1 LRSTPD
7 SPAERRGQKNEI
19 IVGQESNLPS
29 LADYGPLYPGDDRK
43 WLGILLDCA
52 PIAVVVEDQ
61 HGSIRVWNAEA
72 ERLFGWRAAETVGHV
87 LPFGPDADRI
97 RAERRLQRALD
108 GERIDEAELECVRN
122 DASRFSADVR
132 AIPLTDR
139 DGRVFAVLSI
149 YTDST
154 PRKRAERHMILQG
167 VVTRSLSEAESA
179 GDAVVRAIQAFCGLS
194 DWLCG
199 MHWIAEPGDGSLRCQ
214 EWWHAP
220 GDRALERFGAVAQS
234 TRIGAQETNAPA
246 RKAFARAMP
255 VWAVD
260 LEQEASLFSAAA
272 RDVGLRT
279 AFAFPVCVDGETLGA
294 IQLFSRSQREEDRDL
309 LRIAGQLGA
318 LIGQHIAR
326 RETERRLQ
334 FVVSHDPLTSLPN
347 RTIFGQRLGQALAQA
362 ARYDHKVALLFI
374 DLDRFKVVNDTM
386 GHEAGDRLLR
396 EVAERLRDSLREGDT
411 VGRHGGDEFVVLIEQ
426 YESAMQVAGVAQKII
441 DQAGEPYF
449 FDGHEFHIS
458 ASIGIATY
466 PNDGQDGETLL
477 KHADIAMYRAKEAG
491 KNQYQFYSPHM
502 NRLSL
507 ERLDMEAA
515 LRHALERGE
524 LVLVYQPMFDM
535 DGRGVVG
542 MEALLRWRRAD
553 NSIVAPAD
561 FMPLAEETGLA
572 VHIGEWVLR
581 TACAQARMWQDRGSK
596 PVRVAVNVSPRHFA
610 HGNLVGCVED
620 VLRATRL
627 QPGTLQLEIT
637 ESTVMQSADRAV
649 RALRMLKEQGV
660 RVAVDDFGTGF
671 SSLAHLQR
679 FPLDAVKVDR
689 SFIASIAQPGNGA
702 AVARAV
708 IAMAHSFG
716 LRAVA
721 EGVETEEQ
729 ARFLRIQGCDEMQG
743 FLFSQALSPEQAVEV
758 LERDVPPAQAA
769 GAQ

>member
-1 LRSTPD
+1 M
-7 SPAERRGQKNEI
+7 ERQGHKNEI
-19 IVGQESNLPS
+19 IVGHESNLPS
-29 LADYGPLYPGDDRK
+29 VTDALLLHPGDDGK
-43 WLGILLDCA
+43 WLAILLECA
-52 PIAVVVEDQ
+52 PMAVVVEDQ
-61 HGSIRVWNAEA
+61 HGRIRIWNPEA
-72 ERLFGWRAAETVGHV
+72 EKLFGWRAAEVVGHA

-97 RAERRLQRALD
+97 DAERRAQRVLD
-108 GERIDEAELECVRN
+108 GERIAQTELECVKS

-149 YTDST
+149 YVDST

-167 VVTRSLSEAESA
+167 VVTRSLAEADSA
-179 GDAVVRAIQAFCGLS
+179 GDAVIRAIQAFCGLS
-194 DWLCG
+194 DWICG
-199 MHWIAEPGDGSLRCQ
+199 MHWVADPGEGALRCQ

-220 GDRALERFGAVAQS
+220 GDRALERFGALAQAA
-234 TRIGAQETNAPA
+234 RIASQETTALA
-246 RKAFARAMP
+246 RKAYARGMP
-255 VWAVD
+255 IWAAD
-260 LEQEASLFSAAA
+260 LEQEASVLAAAA
-272 RDVGLRT
+272 RDAGLRS
-279 AFAFPVCVDGETLGA
+279 ALAFPVCVDGETLGA
-294 IQLFSRSQREEDRDL
+294 IELYSRSQREPEPDL
-309 LRIAGQLGA
+309 LRVAGQLGA

-334 FVVSHDPLTSLPN
+334 FVVSHDPLTALPN
-347 RTIFGQRLGQALAQA
+347 RTIFGQRLSQALAQA

-396 EVAERLRDSLREGDT
+396 EVADRLRDSLREGDT

-466 PNDGQDGETLL
+466 PNDGQDADTLR

-507 ERLDMEAA
+507 ERLDLEAS

-524 LVLVYQPMFDM
+524 LMLVYQPMFDM
-535 DGRGVVG
+535 DGRSVVG
-542 MEALLRWRRAD
+542 MEALLRWRRAED
-553 NSIVAPAD
+553 NIVAPAE

-637 ESTVMQSADRAV
+637 EATIMQSAERAV

-702 AVARAV
+702 SVARAV

-743 FLFSQALSPEQAVEV
+743 FLFSNALSPEQAAEM
-758 LERDVPPAQAA
+758 LERDAPPAQAA
-769 GAQ
+769 GGE

>member
-1 LRSTPD
+1 M
-7 SPAERRGQKNEI
+7 
-19 IVGQESNLPS
+19 GQESNPPSTADALLPH
-29 LADYGPLYPGDDRK
+29 PGDNGK
-43 WLGILLDCA
+43 WLGTLLDCA
-52 PIAVVVEDQ
+52 PMAVVVEDQ
-61 HGSIRVWNAEA
+61 HGRIRVWNPGA
-72 ERLFGWRAAETVGHV
+72 ERLFGWRAAEVVGHA
-87 LPFGPDADRI
+87 LPFGPDADRLG
-97 RAERRLQRALD
+97 AERRLQRVLD
-108 GERIDEAELECVRN
+108 GEHVEQAEIECVRN
-122 DASRFSADVR
+122 DASRFSADVH
-132 AIPLTDR
+132 ALALTDR

-149 YTDST
+149 YVDST
-154 PRKRAERHMILQG
+154 PRKRVERHMILHG
-167 VVTRSLSEAESA
+167 VVTRCLAESNGA
-179 GDAVVRAIQAFCGLS
+179 GDAVIRAIQAFCGLS
-194 DWLCG
+194 DWICG
-199 MHWIAEPGDGSLRCQ
+199 MHWVTDPEDGALRCQ

-220 GDRALERFGAVAQS
+220 GDPVLERFGAVAQS
-234 TRIGAQETNAPA
+234 TRIGAQEPNAPA
-246 RKAFARAMP
+246 RKAFTRAMP
-255 VWAVD
+255 VWAAE
-260 LEQEASLFSAAA
+260 LEHEAAA
-272 RDVGLRT
+272 LATAAREAGLRT
-279 AFAFPVCVDGETLGA
+279 ALAFPVCVDGETFGA
-294 IQLFSRSQREEDRDL
+294 IELYARSARAPERDL
-309 LRIAGQLGA
+309 LRVAGQLGA

-334 FVVSHDPLTSLPN
+334 FVVSHDPLTGLPN
-347 RTIFGQRLGQALAQA
+347 RAIFGQRLGQALAQA
-362 ARYDHKVALLFI
+362 ARYDHKAAVLFI

-466 PNDGQDGETLL
+466 PNDGQDADTLL

-507 ERLDMEAA
+507 ERLDLEAS

-524 LVLVYQPMFDM
+524 LLLVYQPMFDM

-553 NSIVAPAD
+553 DSIVAPAD

-581 TACAQARMWQDRGSK
+581 TACAQARMWQDRGAK

-627 QPGTLQLEIT
+627 QPGSLQLEIT
-637 ESTVMQSADRAV
+637 EATIMQSADRAV

-689 SFIASIAQPGNGA
+689 SFVASIAQPGNGA

-708 IAMAHSFG
+708 IAMAHSFD

-743 FLFSQALSPEQAVEV
+743 FLFSHPLSSEQAAEV
-758 LERDVPPAQAA
+758 LDRVVPPAQAA
-769 GAQ
+769 SGE